1 MEALAVGVM
10 SGTSL
15 DGVSTALV
23 KLRDEPPDP
32 PRAELIAFRQEPYT
46 AAERGAIIDG
56 IARGTPKDLAFLH
69 VALGER
75 FAGAVLSLLAQARL
89 TPRDLTFVASHGQ
102 TIWHE
107 PGRATLQLGD
117 AAVLAERLGV
127 RVVSDFRARDV
138 AAGGQG
144 APLVPLAD
152 VMLFGHEQ
160 GGRWLLNLGGMAN
173 VTWVPRRGVT
183 ARAPAVDTGPGVAGI
198 DAVTRKIDPHAAYDG
213 GGDDRSGHRPL
224 GNRSDGHVRGARDF
238 WWWRQESRA
247 HRAAGR
253 QSPASSR
260 RPVRAAL
267 LRRGGEGSRGLRLS
281 RPRDRDGQAG
291 QPAGRHGRA
300 GPARLGTHHAGMIQ
314 PRARLVCP
322 ALRWRR
328 GSFRSNRATIDAALA
343 AGVGGFILF
352 GGTRDA
358 VAALTHG
365 LQQRAGRPLLLGS
378 DLERGAGQQVHG
390 LTEFPPPGAL
400 GFLGDRDATYAA
412 AAMTAT
418 EARAVGITWAF
429 APVCDLDVEPKN
441 PIVQTRSFGADAQVV
456 GRQAAAWIRGCQE
469 HGVLACAK
477 HFPGH
482 GRTTTDSHEGL
493 PVVEVPAAELQQ
505 TDCAPFAAA
514 VRAGVG
520 SVMPAHVAYPAW
532 DSTGSAAT
540 FSKPILGY
548 LRDTIRFDGLVV
560 TDAFIMAGATA
571 AAPEGV
577 AAAAAVVAGCDML
590 LYPTDWAGGVSALE
604 QVDADRAEHA
614 LARYGMAIR
623 TWGTVPIPV
632 VDDAMLAEH
641 QKFADGRAART

>member
-1 MEALAVGVM
+1 
-10 SGTSL
+10 
-15 DGVSTALV
+15 
-23 KLRDEPPDP
+23 
-32 PRAELIAFRQEPYT
+32 
-46 AAERGAIIDG
+46 
-56 IARGTPKDLAFLH
+56 
-69 VALGER
+69 
-75 FAGAVLSLLAQARL
+75 
-89 TPRDLTFVASHGQ
+89 
-102 TIWHE
+102 
-107 PGRATLQLGD
+107 
-117 AAVLAERLGV
+117 
-127 RVVSDFRARDV
+127 
-138 AAGGQG
+138 
-144 APLVPLAD
+144 
-152 VMLFGHEQ
+152 
-160 GGRWLLNLGGMAN
+160 
-173 VTWVPRRGVT
+173 
-183 ARAPAVDTGPGVAGI
+183 
-198 DAVTRKIDPHAAYDG
+198 
-213 GGDDRSGHRPL
+213 
-224 GNRSDGHVRGARDF
+224 
-238 WWWRQESRA
+238 
-247 HRAAGR
+247 
-253 QSPASSR
+253 
-260 RPVRAAL
+260 
-267 LRRGGEGSRGLRLS
+267 
-281 RPRDRDGQAG
+281 
-291 QPAGRHGRA
+291 
-300 GPARLGTHHAGMIQ
+300 MIQ

-343 AGVGGFILF
+343 VGVGGFILF

-456 GRQAAAWIRGCQE
+456 GGQAAAWIRGCQE

-514 VRAGVG
+514 VQAGVG

-532 DSTGSAAT
+532 DATGSAAT

-560 TDAFIMAGATA
+560 TDAFIMAAATA
-571 AAPEGV
+571 AAPEGA
-577 AAAAAVVAGCDML
+577 AAAAAVMAGCDML
-590 LYPTDWAGGVSALE
+590 LYPTDWAGVVRALE
-604 QVDADRAEHA
+604 QVDGDRAEQA

-623 TWGTVPIPV
+623 TWGTVAIPV

-641 QKFADGRAART
+641 QKFADGLADRALHLLRGNTPSLTRNIDVPIVDDDVGGPYSIPPRDVFHASVRAGGLRLTSGRRQGVSRILLVYAEPRSWKGRADLGTASLARLERLVPDAALVILFAHPRLASQIPGDVPVLCAWHGQALMQRAAARWIVSRTG